1 MESERRMTSLYGDI
15 PDTAIVSNIDDLIS
29 QVFKLLPY
37 REDGYEQLDYHFS
50 SVLFRIE
57 GMSELFP
64 DTPEFVTVLSL
75 LQAAQ
80 NELCFRLYRKAILD
94 SCAILKKIQ
103 ENINE

>member
-1 MESERRMTSLYGDI
+1 MEGERRMISLYGSI
-15 PDTAIVSNIDDLIS
+15 PDKSVSSNIDDLIS

-37 REDGYEQLDYHFS
+37 REDGNDQLDYYFAT
-50 SVLFRIE
+50 VLFRIQ

-64 DTPEFVTVLSL
+64 GVPEFITVLSL

-94 SCAILKKIQ
+94 SCAILKRIQ
-103 ENINE
+103 ENIHE